1 MIEIQ
6 VNGLIKSFEVG
17 HNVLDGLSFQIDQ
30 GERVG
35 LLGKN
40 GAGKTTLFKILTG
53 ELDYDEGEVTVGQ
66 GRRVGL
72 ISQIPVYPD
81 GYTVEDV
88 LRSAFSRLHQL
99 AEEMER
105 LAEQMAN
112 GDTDPAT
119 LKRYGS
125 LSERFEVFGGYDTD
139 VAVNKIANGL
149 SIPDEM
155 RRQQFDSLSGGE
167 KTRVNLGRL
176 ILEDTDILL
185 LDEPTNHLDLHA
197 TEWLEEYIRNF
208 RGTVVAISHDRYF
221 LDRIVTR
228 VIEIADGKAEFYSGN
243 YSFYA
248 VEKER
253 RFQERMKQ
261 YQKEQAKI
269 EQLEKAADQL
279 RLWAFQGMD
288 KTYRRAISMEK
299 RIERMRTTSKPTKA
313 RKMDARFNTA
323 EFHGDEVLGLRNLAK
338 SYGDKHL
345 FDGITLKVEGGERI
359 ALIGDNGTGKSTLIK
374 MIMGELYPDDGRI
387 RTGPQV
393 KSAYLPQI
401 IHFDHPDWNLVENMM
416 AAKKGLSAQSARNR
430 LAAYDFRGEDVFKPV
445 NVLSGGEQSRLRLCM
460 LMDDEINFL
469 ILDEPTNHLDI
480 ASREWVEEAVE
491 AYDGTL
497 LFVSH
502 DRYFIN
508 RFATRIW
515 ELSNGTITDYPMG
528 FTQYRQVKAQEEKES
543 EKTEVPKP
551 VKDKP
556 VAERPQ
562 RGNKAQQAARRQL
575 TIVQRDIERLEE
587 AIAAKEAEMEAN
599 ACDYEKYGALYA
611 EKEAMDEQL
620 LELMEK
626 WEQLAEEAGEV

>member
-6 VNGLIKSFEVG
+6 VNNLVKSFEVG
-17 HNVLDGLSFQIDQ
+17 KNVLDGLTFQVDQ

-35 LLGKN
+35 LLGRN

-53 ELDYDEGEVTVGQ
+53 ELDYDEGTVVVGQ

-72 ISQIPVYPD
+72 ISQIPVYPA

-88 LRSAFSRLHQL
+88 LRSAFARLQSL
-99 AEEMER
+99 AEEMRALEAR
-105 LAEQMAN
+105 MAAGESN
-112 GDTDPAT
+112 PAI
-119 LKRYGS
+119 LKRYGT
-125 LSERFEVFGGYDTD
+125 LSERFEAFGGYDTD

-149 SIPDEM
+149 SIPDAQ
-155 RRQQFDSLSGGE
+155 RQQLFDSLSGGE

-197 TEWLEEYIRNF
+197 TEWLEEYIRGF
-208 RGTVVAISHDRYF
+208 HGTVVTISHDRYF
-221 LDRIVTR
+221 LDRTVTR
-228 VIEIADGKAEFYSGN
+228 VIEIQDGRAEFYSGN

-253 RFQERMKQ
+253 RYQERMKQ
-261 YQKEQAKI
+261 YEKEQAKI
-269 EQLEKAADQL
+269 QQLEKAAEQL
-279 RLWAFQGMD
+279 RVWAFMGMD

-313 RKMDARFNTA
+313 RKMDARFSSA
-323 EFHGDEVLGLRNLAK
+323 EFHGDEVLGIRNVSK

-345 FDGITLKVEGGERI
+345 FEGISLKVEGGERI

-374 MIMGELYPDDGRI
+374 MIVGELYPDDGRI
-387 RTGPQV
+387 KTGPQV
-393 KSAYLPQI
+393 KEAYLPQI
-401 IHFDHPDWNLVENMM
+401 VRFDHPDWNLVENMM
-416 AAKKGLSAQSARNR
+416 AAKRGLSAQSARNR

-445 NVLSGGEQSRLRLCM
+445 SVLSGGEQSRLRLCM

-480 ASREWVEEAVE
+480 DSREWIEEAVE

-515 ELSNGTITDYPMG
+515 ELADGTITDYPCG
-528 FTQYRQVKAQEEKES
+528 FAQYRQMKAQEEA
-543 EKTEVPKP
+543 EKAAAPKP
-551 VKDKP
+551 EKEREKP
-556 VAERPQ
+556 AAERPQ

-575 TIVQRDIERLEE
+575 TICERDIARAEE
-587 AIAAKEAEMEAN
+587 HIAALEADMEAA
-599 ACDYEKYGALYA
+599 ACDYEKLNELVQQKAAAQAELDALY
-611 EKEAMDEQL
+611 ER
-620 LELMEK
+620 
-626 WEQLAEEAGEV
+626 WEQLSEEAEG

>member
-1 MIEIQ
+1 
-6 VNGLIKSFEVG
+6 
-17 HNVLDGLSFQIDQ
+17 
-30 GERVG
+30 
-35 LLGKN
+35 
-40 GAGKTTLFKILTG
+40 
-53 ELDYDEGEVTVGQ
+53 
-66 GRRVGL
+66 
-72 ISQIPVYPD
+72 
-81 GYTVEDV
+81 
-88 LRSAFSRLHQL
+88 
-99 AEEMER
+99 
-105 LAEQMAN
+105 
-112 GDTDPAT
+112 
-119 LKRYGS
+119 
-125 LSERFEVFGGYDTD
+125 
-139 VAVNKIANGL
+139 
-149 SIPDEM
+149 
-155 RRQQFDSLSGGE
+155 
-167 KTRVNLGRL
+167 
-176 ILEDTDILL
+176 
-185 LDEPTNHLDLHA
+185 
-197 TEWLEEYIRNF
+197 
-208 RGTVVAISHDRYF
+208 
-221 LDRIVTR
+221 
-228 VIEIADGKAEFYSGN
+228 
-243 YSFYA
+243 
-248 VEKER
+248 
-253 RFQERMKQ
+253 
-261 YQKEQAKI
+261 
-269 EQLEKAADQL
+269 
-279 RLWAFQGMD
+279 
-288 KTYRRAISMEK
+288 
-299 RIERMRTTSKPTKA
+299 
-313 RKMDARFNTA
+313 
-323 EFHGDEVLGLRNLAK
+323 
-338 SYGDKHL
+338 
-345 FDGITLKVEGGERI
+345 
-359 ALIGDNGTGKSTLIK
+359 

-575 TIVQRDIERLEE
+575 TIVQRDIEKLEE

>member
-6 VNGLIKSFEVG
+6 VNNLVKSFEVG
-17 HNVLDGLSFQIDQ
+17 KNVLDGLTFQVDQ

-35 LLGKN
+35 LLGRN

-53 ELDYDEGEVTVGQ
+53 ELDYDEGTVVVGQ

-72 ISQIPVYPD
+72 ISQIPVYPA

-88 LRSAFSRLHQL
+88 LRSAFARLQSL
-99 AEEMER
+99 AEEMRALEAR
-105 LAEQMAN
+105 MAA
-112 GDTDPAT
+112 GESDPAI
-119 LKRYGS
+119 LKRYGT
-125 LSERFEVFGGYDTD
+125 LSERFEAFGGYDTD

-149 SIPDEM
+149 SIPDAQ
-155 RRQQFDSLSGGE
+155 RQQLFDSLSGGE

-197 TEWLEEYIRNF
+197 TEWLEEYIRGF
-208 RGTVVAISHDRYF
+208 HGTVVTISHDRYF
-221 LDRIVTR
+221 LDRTVTR
-228 VIEIADGKAEFYSGN
+228 VIEIQDGKAEFYSGN

-253 RFQERMKQ
+253 RYQERMKQ
-261 YQKEQAKI
+261 YEKEQAKI
-269 EQLEKAADQL
+269 QQLEKAAEQL
-279 RLWAFQGMD
+279 RVWAFMGMD

-313 RKMDARFNTA
+313 RKMDARFSSA
-323 EFHGDEVLGLRNLAK
+323 EFHGDEVLGIRNVSK

-345 FDGITLKVEGGERI
+345 FEGISLKVEGGERI

-374 MIMGELYPDDGRI
+374 MIVGELYPDDGRI
-387 RTGPQV
+387 KTGPQV
-393 KSAYLPQI
+393 KEAYLPQI
-401 IHFDHPDWNLVENMM
+401 VRFDHPDWNLVENMM
-416 AAKKGLSAQSARNR
+416 AAKRGLSTQSARNR

-445 NVLSGGEQSRLRLCM
+445 SVLSGGEQSRLRLCM

-480 ASREWVEEAVE
+480 DSREWIEEAVE

-515 ELSNGTITDYPMG
+515 ELADGTITDYPCG
-528 FTQYRQVKAQEEKES
+528 FAQYRQMKAQEEA
-543 EKTEVPKP
+543 EKAAAPKP
-551 VKDKP
+551 EKEREKP
-556 VAERPQ
+556 AAERPQ

-575 TIVQRDIERLEE
+575 TICERDIAKAEE
-587 AIAAKEAEMEAN
+587 HIAALEREMEAA
-599 ACDYEKYGALYA
+599 ACDYEKLNELVGQKDAAQAELDALY
-611 EKEAMDEQL
+611 ER
-620 LELMEK
+620 
-626 WEQLAEEAGEV
+626 WEQLSEEAEG